1 MTQNEKMN
9 IQRRLNRH
17 TFMGQNEFFILFLKS
32 SAVLLYLIGA
42 VWVWRKQTAISSYA
56 ETIALLSP
64 IMKAGMTHAFPVY
77 LLLGGA
83 VLIYLLLYV
92 TAYPSQA
99 LDFPCPFVTATAAG
113 TPP

>member
-17 TFMGQNEFFILFLKS
+17 AFMAQNEFFTLFLKL

-42 VWVWRKQTAISSYA
+42 VEVWRRQAAIASYA
-56 ETIALLSP
+56 GSIELLSP

-83 VLIYLLLYV
+83 ALI
-92 TAYPSQA
+92 
-99 LDFPCPFVTATAAG
+99 
-113 TPP
+113 

>member
-17 TFMGQNEFFILFLKS
+17 SFMGQNEFFVLSLKL

-42 VWVWRKQTAISSYA
+42 AWVWHRRTAIASYA

-64 IMKAGMTHAFPVY
+64 IMKAG
-77 LLLGGA
+77 
-83 VLIYLLLYV
+83 
-92 TAYPSQA
+92 
-99 LDFPCPFVTATAAG
+99 

>member
-42 VWVWRKQTAISSYA
+42 VWV
-56 ETIALLSP
+56 
-64 IMKAGMTHAFPVY
+64 
-77 LLLGGA
+77 
-83 VLIYLLLYV
+83 
-92 TAYPSQA
+92 
-99 LDFPCPFVTATAAG
+99 
-113 TPP
+113 